1 LEFCEKCGGLLR
13 PVKKNG
19 KSYLVCKRCGS
30 SKPLDRQASTYSS
43 KRVIEEARHGKIGV
57 VEDRTELRR
66 RLREEEKELEEEK
79 RRELMDL
86 LSREQEEVEAEG
98 EISAHEAT

>member
-13 PVKKNG
+13 PVRKG
-19 KSYLVCKRCGS
+19 GESHLVCKRCGF

-43 KRVIEEARHGKIGV
+43 KKVIEETRHSKIGV
-57 VEDRTELRR
+57 IEDRTELRR
-66 RLREEEKELEEEK
+66 RLREEERELEEER

-86 LSREQEEVEAEG
+86 LSREQEEVEGEG
-98 EISAHEAT
+98 

>member
-13 PVKKNG
+13 PVKRDG
-19 KSYLVCKRCGS
+19 GSYLVCKRCGF

-43 KRVIEEARHGKIGV
+43 KKVIEEARHGKIGV

-66 RLREEEKELEEEK
+66 RLREEERELEEER

-86 LSREQEEVEAEG
+86 LSREQEEVEG
-98 EISAHEAT
+98 EE